1 MPTGVFS
8 NNQELQLEYNSFQ
21 NVLLLSY
28 NKFIFKLINYQA
40 VLNTPGIAGITLKGS
55 IKTDNNATNKSSSD
69 ESIITLNLASS
80 DEAIIEEY
88 IKDLTIYMFI
98 KLTEEIITGKLE
110 NISKERAKLTL
121 TYTFRGRFVKELTNQ
136 DIRFSFVKK
145 SFFYTKKGSS
155 ADKPIGTG
163 SITGSSGK
171 YTISANFTFSNL
183 PDRVYIRDVVPL
195 YYRGNTL
202 KAQVNLEI
210 INQTKSLEE
219 IEKCIV
225 WKYVILDKD
234 INKENI
240 PVQSALSLTDMYDN
254 DIDKVTG
261 RILDICFMEEL
272 RMHLYGEYNSP
283 QKAIAFLP
291 SIEGLG
297 KYQDFIYN
305 KHAIILGY
313 NGTSRGVTNSSSK
326 VIYAGNNSYI
336 NLQAFHEPYLD
347 NINTKYT
354 HWICKINNYKEKAK
368 VYVEKHKTNIIEDK
382 NILKPYET
390 LNLLNG
396 DEEIYKLPVYG
407 RNIRVYYR
415 EEWFGKKIFFY
426 PLYSMQDQKIVEIWY
441 IDQPISLKFDGEKL
455 QIIEEGKVLKEY
467 EARSGQMENREVV
480 VNNTRVLTQHDN
492 QTISDNQIQH
502 NNTIS
507 LNMLNDNLKAVHYP
521 GYSAVNTLNNVKNEK
536 FYYDEKAKYKL
547 EEGEYYIF
555 GNKINKFKA
564 GIFNFITRDTDKVG
578 ERYIQIHKN
587 LKGDITEFSAED
599 EKMLIH
605 GGINYEDKGGVDLST
620 GADEFFKDL
629 EYIVKEKYHD
639 KLYKVVGNIPI
650 RLIVKYGKSLSIEE
664 ARVRAFLR
672 MLRVGEG
679 TKGPNGY
686 ETVVGGKLLKDY
698 GKNFSQH
705 PNILIKLS
713 STLQSTAAGA
723 YQFLWST
730 WKDYAIKNG
739 IYDFSPI
746 NQDKVCVILLKD
758 KRHALDDI
766 MKGNVRHAIELCNK
780 EWASLPGSPYG
791 QRTETIK
798 TCLENYMKYLEEE
811 INGKTSLAVPIGD
824 LDDLLFK

>member
-1 MPTGVFS
+1 
-8 NNQELQLEYNSFQ
+8 
-21 NVLLLSY
+21 
-28 NKFIFKLINYQA
+28 
-40 VLNTPGIAGITLKGS
+40 
-55 IKTDNNATNKSSSD
+55 
-69 ESIITLNLASS
+69 
-80 DEAIIEEY
+80 
-88 IKDLTIYMFI
+88 
-98 KLTEEIITGKLE
+98 
-110 NISKERAKLTL
+110 
-121 TYTFRGRFVKELTNQ
+121 
-136 DIRFSFVKK
+136 
-145 SFFYTKKGSS
+145 
-155 ADKPIGTG
+155 
-163 SITGSSGK
+163 
-171 YTISANFTFSNL
+171 
-183 PDRVYIRDVVPL
+183 
-195 YYRGNTL
+195 
-202 KAQVNLEI
+202 
-210 INQTKSLEE
+210 
-219 IEKCIV
+219 
-225 WKYVILDKD
+225 
-234 INKENI
+234 
-240 PVQSALSLTDMYDN
+240 
-254 DIDKVTG
+254 
-261 RILDICFMEEL
+261 
-272 RMHLYGEYNSP
+272 
-283 QKAIAFLP
+283 
-291 SIEGLG
+291 
-297 KYQDFIYN
+297 
-305 KHAIILGY
+305 
-313 NGTSRGVTNSSSK
+313 
-326 VIYAGNNSYI
+326 
-336 NLQAFHEPYLD
+336 
-347 NINTKYT
+347 
-354 HWICKINNYKEKAK
+354 
-368 VYVEKHKTNIIEDK
+368 
-382 NILKPYET
+382 
-390 LNLLNG
+390 
-396 DEEIYKLPVYG
+396 
-407 RNIRVYYR
+407 
-415 EEWFGKKIFFY
+415 
-426 PLYSMQDQKIVEIWY
+426 
-441 IDQPISLKFDGEKL
+441 
-455 QIIEEGKVLKEY
+455 
-467 EARSGQMENREVV
+467 MENREVV